1 MKTRITIIIDF
12 DGMSMAQLDHNVTSG
27 WGEDATVVDVV
38 KEAVKT
44 LAVNLDM
51 AASTPCEID
60 VTVSELDA

>member
-12 DGMSMAQLDHNVTSG
+12 DGMSMPQLDHNVAAG
-27 WGEDATVVDVV
+27 YGEDAAAADVV

-44 LAVNLDM
+44 LAVNL
-51 AASTPCEID
+51 ALGSAPCEID